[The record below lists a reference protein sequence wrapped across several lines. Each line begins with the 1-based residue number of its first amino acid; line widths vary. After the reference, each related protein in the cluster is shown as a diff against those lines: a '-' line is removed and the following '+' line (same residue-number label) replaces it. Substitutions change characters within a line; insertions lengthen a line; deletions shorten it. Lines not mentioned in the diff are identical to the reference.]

1 MEAINRRQRKL
12 DDITGQL
19 LGTESNSVSA
29 EIGRIRQFVTGQFSD
44 IRQLLKGDVQ
54 EAKVELEKYVTSIRM
69 VPQVEGKKGH
79 YIAEGQWNLLGGYG
93 EETGNSATKRI
104 GLVAGVGFEPT
115 TFGL

>member
-1 MEAINRRQRKL
+1 M
-12 DDITGQL
+12 
-19 LGTESNSVSA
+19 
-29 EIGRIRQFVTGQFSD
+29 TGQFSD

-54 EAKVELEKYVTSIRM
+54 EAKVELEKHVTSIWM

-104 GLVAGVGFEPT
+104 GLVAGGCNAPNVLRLPFRVELTAESARMTGEYE
-115 TFGL
+115 LVI